1 MNNTYERP
9 KTKLKV
15 FLETADGEGQ
25 NASFF
30 MHAGD
35 KLSTLLNGANL
46 FIEMENEAG
55 ENVLVSKSFIWRVTA
70 DENAQKTKRESA
82 GGEKWRHHSQDPYIL
97 LGITSEATDEQ
108 VREAYHAMARAY
120 HPDKLLGLDL
130 PPILVE
136 QGSSIFQKVTAAYK
150 LINEQRR
157 KSSAA

>member
-1 MNNTYERP
+1 MNSTYERP

-25 NASFF
+25 NVSFF
-30 MHAGD
+30 LHAGD
-35 KLSTLLNGANL
+35 KISTLLNGGSL
-46 FIEMENEAG
+46 FIEVENDAG
-55 ENVLVSKSFIWRVTA
+55 ETVLVSKSFIWRVTA

-97 LGITSEATDEQ
+97 LGVSSGATDDQ

-120 HPDKLLGLDL
+120 HPDKLVGLDL
-130 PPILVE
+130 PAILVE

-150 LINEQRR
+150 TITEQRR